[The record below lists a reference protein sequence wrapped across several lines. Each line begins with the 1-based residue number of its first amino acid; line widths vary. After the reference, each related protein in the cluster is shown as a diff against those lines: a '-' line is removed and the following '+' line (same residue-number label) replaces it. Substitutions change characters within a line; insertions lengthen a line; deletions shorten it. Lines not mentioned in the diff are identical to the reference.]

1 MKILIVG
8 GTGIISAAVTKQLAE
23 EGHELTL
30 INRGTRTESIPSG
43 ASLIKADIHEENSIL
58 KQLEGQRF
66 DAVADFISF
75 TAEDIERAF
84 QLYNGRTKQYL
95 FISSGASFQKPL
107 SDYRVTESTPL
118 RNPYWTYAAN
128 KIRCEEALTRHY
140 REDGFP
146 ITIVRPGH
154 TYDERWVPLGIS
166 GDKGCFQVMK
176 RMLEGKPT
184 IIHGDGSSLWTLTH
198 NSDFAAG
205 FCGLVGNI
213 HALGETVNI
222 ASDEVLSWNQIYEC
236 IADALG
242 VTLNPFYVSSLFLH
256 CSSDY
261 DFKSCLIGE
270 RAHSTVF
277 VCDKLKRLVPGYC
290 AKVRFR
296 DGIQKTVDNILATK
310 ELQVEDP
317 KYDAYCDLLVEE
329 LGGSA
334 RRIRERLAHL
344 QADGGQ

>member
-1 MKILIVG
+1 MKILLIG
-8 GTGIISAAVTKQLAE
+8 GTGIISAAVTKQLAAQ
-23 EGHELTL
+23 GHALTL
-30 INRGTRTESIPSG
+30 VNRGTRPEAIP
-43 ASLIKADIHEENSIL
+43 AEAELIKTDTRDEAALAQQL
-58 KQLEGQRF
+58 KGKYY

-75 TAEDIERAF
+75 TAEDVERSF
-84 QLYNGRTKQYL
+84 RLFSGHTKQYL
-95 FISSGASFQKPL
+95 FISSGAAFQKPL

-118 RNPYWTYAAN
+118 RNPYWTYASN
-128 KIRCEEALTRHY
+128 KIKCEEALIRHY
-140 REDGFP
+140 REDNFP

-166 GDKGCFQVMK
+166 GDKGCWQVMK
-176 RMLEGKPT
+176 RMMAGKPT
-184 IIHGDGSSLWTLTH
+184 IIHGDGTSLWTLTH

-213 HALGETVNI
+213 HALGETVHI
-222 ASDEVLSWNQIYEC
+222 SSDEVLSWNQIYQC

-261 DFKSCLIGE
+261 NFKSCLIGE

-277 VCDKLKRLVPGYC
+277 INDKLKRLVPGFHS
-290 AKVRFR
+290 KVCFR
-296 DGIQKTVDNILATK
+296 DGIQKTVDNILATP

-329 LGGSA
+329 LNGAAARIKSNCSA
-334 RRIRERLAHL
+334 L
-344 QADGGQ
+344 G